1 MCVFQLPCLF
11 DGSFPYNFRSLFLFL
26 FSLLRN
32 VFLRLRFFEVKKLY
46 SKFSLDCKRNL
57 FYIRI
62 INIQNINSYFFWAQ
76 HYQINLPNRWWPNTL
91 ESIFF
96 ENFRHFLL
104 ICFFFSVVS
113 SDNLVANIFIFLMF
127 FILFIQV
134 KAFTWRLLG
143 ETIFYKYLREI
154 DYTRYSLNPNVTPLL
169 GFFLLQPT
177 WHGLI
182 YQNIDEICWKS

>member
-1 MCVFQLPCLF
+1 MRFPTAL
-11 DGSFPYNFRSLFLFL
+11 SFWWFFSIQFLFSL
-26 FSLLRN
+26 SFSFSLLRN
-32 VFLRLRFFEVKKLY
+32 VFLRLRFFEEKKLY

-104 ICFFFSVVS
+104 ICFFFCRFVWQLSCQYIYFSYVFYS
-113 SDNLVANIFIFLMF
+113 FYTSQKRLLDGYWAKQF
-127 FILFIQV
+127 FINTC
-134 KAFTWRLLG
+134 A
-143 ETIFYKYLREI
+143 
-154 DYTRYSLNPNVTPLL
+154 
-169 GFFLLQPT
+169 
-177 WHGLI
+177 
-182 YQNIDEICWKS
+182 KSIIHDIL